1 MFKTASGHLGGG
13 ERRAILIFFMFARF
27 VFVPVVLLCTVL
39 PSEALLVPFTEDFTS
54 GNAGW
59 STGNTNVAAVWS
71 ATGGV
76 ADTGYISST
85 GTVLTSGFGAI
96 VFRGNASADASGDAF
111 VGNWLTGGVTAF
123 SAFVRHDAPTSLNFY
138 ARLDAGAG
146 RAGST
151 VDFSVPSGAWFQLN
165 VPLVDSP
172 SSFQSFGA
180 GSFITVFSGIQNV
193 QIAISTNQAPAVVGQ
208 TYNIGLDRV
217 AVVPEPGTSGLLGL
231 AAGFAAFGA
240 WRKLR
245 AASQK

>member
-1 MFKTASGHLGGG
+1 
-13 ERRAILIFFMFARF
+13 MFARF

-39 PSEALLVPFTEDFTS
+39 PSGALLVPFTEDFTS

-76 ADTGYISST
+76 AGAGYVAST

-96 VFRGNASADASGDAF
+96 VFRGNASADAS
-111 VGNWLTGGVTAF
+111 AF

-151 VDFSVPSGAWFQLN
+151 VDFIVPSGAWFQLN
-165 VPLVDSP
+165 VPLVNSP

-180 GSFITVFSGIQNV
+180 GSFNTVFSGIQNV

-217 AVVPEPGTSGLLGL
+217 AVVPEPGTSGFLGL
-231 AAGFAAFGA
+231 AAGLAAFGA
-240 WRKLR
+240 WRKFR
-245 AASQK
+245 AASIQ